1 MIERFPRGVDSDRLP
16 SRQLMFDNAIAV
28 FGLVPMFALMVKY
41 HELGMHDEI
50 GYCKAAMGRFKDGGK
65 FLSICQKNREVLAG
79 DSVVLVNDINVF
91 DLSLT
96 ELGYYEQYDQRKLQ
110 FELNELIKFV
120 NS

>member
-1 MIERFPRGVDSDRLP
+1 MITRYPRGIDQDRLP

-28 FGLVPMFALMVKY
+28 FGLVPMFALMVQY
-41 HELGMHDEI
+41 HKLGMQDEI
-50 GYCKAAMGRFKDGGK
+50 GYCKAAMASFKDGGK

-79 DSVVLVNDINVF
+79 NSPVMVNDINVF

-110 FELNELIKFV
+110 FELNELIVFV
-120 NS
+120 NQ